1 MAGHQQL
8 QRNRRNVRT
17 PKPSTSS
24 TLQRDS
30 CSGPMGLRPWSG
42 HLLRHLALGQPPA
55 SGGRAVNDPSP
66 ERVRRAFEAMLKMG
80 KIEVADI
87 ERAADATRPE
97 ADRDLAG
104 PTRANPGRKVWLIG

>member
-1 MAGHQQL
+1 
-8 QRNRRNVRT
+8 
-17 PKPSTSS
+17 
-24 TLQRDS
+24 
-30 CSGPMGLRPWSG
+30 
-42 HLLRHLALGQPPA
+42 
-55 SGGRAVNDPSP
+55 
-66 ERVRRAFEAMLKMG
+66 MLKMG